1 VRILLTNDDGINAE
15 GLEVLERIAAQL
27 SDDVWVCAPEVE
39 QSGAS
44 RALTLAEP
52 LRIRKVAERR
62 YAVTGTPTDCV
73 TLAVQNLLT
82 DQRPD
87 LVLSGVNRGQ
97 NLAEDVSFSGTVAG
111 ALAGMALKIPAIAL
125 SQALARFHDSQRALY
140 DTAEWYA
147 PGIIRQL
154 LDTGWPENVVVNIN
168 FPDLAHEAV
177 RGVEVTS
184 QGHRPAALLHPE
196 QRTDLRGRHYY
207 WMGFRG
213 NPGNPPVGT
222 DLRAIYDGRISITP
236 LHVDLTHYDTVGR
249 LRATFGQPE
258 PRPEAASPQ
267 LQEAAEG
274 RADG

>member
-1 VRILLTNDDGINAE
+1 MRILLTNDDGIHAE
-15 GLEVLERIAAQL
+15 GLAVLERIAAKL

-52 LRIRKVAERR
+52 LRLREISERR
-62 YAVTGTPTDCV
+62 FAVSGTPTDCV

-82 DQRPD
+82 DHKPD

-97 NLAEDVSFSGTVAG
+97 NIAEDVSFSGTVAG

-125 SQALARFHDSQRALY
+125 SQALARFHDSHRALY

-147 PGIIRQL
+147 PDIIRQL
-154 LDTGWPENVVVNIN
+154 LATGWPPSVVININ
-168 FPDLAHEAV
+168 FPDLPHEDV

-184 QGHRPAALLHPE
+184 QGHRPAALLQPE
-196 QRTDLRGRHYY
+196 ERTDLRGRAYY
-207 WMGFRG
+207 WMGFKG
-213 NPGNPPVGT
+213 GMGDPPVGT
-222 DLRAIYDGRISITP
+222 DLRAVYDGRISITP

-249 LRATFGQPE
+249 LRASFGQPQ
-258 PRPEAASPQ
+258 PRPEPDSPA
-267 LQEAAEG
+267 LEEAAEG